1 MPDKDAVVASL
12 RRAVTNYG
20 ATIGSHNGG
29 LKNPVNDSLPMSD
42 FDYWHWGPDEA
53 LDVTP
58 PGYASGK
65 EYAEASILS
74 SFQDIEGWLA
84 GIDNGR
90 AGCGSAGNCP
100 RIWAA
105 PYMNSTR
112 EDSRIMLE
120 ALGTESLGTGEQKI
134 GPFPHWALSYETPG
148 KRFAFVSEPTS
159 DWYVGSEIPGALEW
173 GHTTASMQAAV
184 DFYYNLGAPIN
195 LYGHHNLE

>member
-1 MPDKDAVVASL
+1 MPDQSTVIASL

-29 LKNPVNDSLPMSD
+29 LKNPVNDALSMSA

-58 PGYASGK
+58 PGYTSGK

-84 GIDNGR
+84 GMDNGR

-112 EDSRIMLE
+112 EDSRILLE
-120 ALGTESLGTGEQKI
+120 GLGTENMGTGEQKI
-134 GPFPHWALSYETPG
+134 GPFP
-148 KRFAFVSEPTS
+148 
-159 DWYVGSEIPGALEW
+159 
-173 GHTTASMQAAV
+173 Q
-184 DFYYNLGAPIN
+184 LGIIVRN
-195 LYGHHNLE
+195 TW

>member
-1 MPDKDAVVASL
+1 MPDKDAVVDSL

-29 LKNPVNDSLPMSD
+29 LKNPVNDALSMGD

-53 LDVTP
+53 LDVVP
-58 PGYASGK
+58 PGYTSGK

-84 GIDNGR
+84 GVDNGR

-120 ALGTESLGTGEQKI
+120 GVRSREPGHGRTKNRPISTLGIIVRNTWQAVCFRFGTNERMVCR
-134 GPFPHWALSYETPG
+134 H
-148 KRFAFVSEPTS
+148 
-159 DWYVGSEIPGALEW
+159 
-173 GHTTASMQAAV
+173 
-184 DFYYNLGAPIN
+184 
-195 LYGHHNLE
+195 